1 MADPI
6 NTETVTFKVD
16 PDTLAGMNEVAKDT
30 GEYRSGLIRRII
42 NEYLLVSG
50 KRFRRD
56 YLDEDWDYRVKNDK
70 FCDQ

>member
-1 MADPI
+1 VKIKLGETMADPI

-42 NEYLLVSG
+42 NEYLLAVG
-50 KRFRRD
+50 KRWRKD
-56 YLDEDWDYRVKNDK
+56 YKKEE
-70 FCDQ
+70 

>member
-16 PDTLAGMNEVAKDT
+16 PDTIAGMNEVAKDT

-42 NEYLLVSG
+42 NEYLLAVG
-50 KRFRRD
+50 KRWRKD
-56 YLDEDWDYRVKNDK
+56 YKKEE
-70 FCDQ
+70 